1 MLKVRTLSLGDE
13 TFYGTKKVS
22 VRGKSLHTPVKA
34 VNFKNLRKDIKID
47 HTGFLGEI
55 YKTFDGKKIKA
66 LIGDEENQ
74 IKFNA
79 GLNSAMRMAEYFEIE
94 HLLFIP
100 SLTYLNPNEN
110 ELTFIIATQKQYS
123 DFYVVPTVAGLSK
136 LLKAGHSIQDYI
148 ALIECYLSLLEGYP
162 EKSVMG
168 TLPLNT
174 PYQYIEDLMRIY
186 LDRGIE
192 AFCID
197 IGGRV
202 ALSLTQQIA
211 EVQRFLLKNEIEAFV
226 HATNVNIGRAKK
238 RSNIITAKDV
248 LSFGMG
254 FDSLGDNHVGGG
266 TRDAPPAVDLNLRL
280 FDKDGYGYHK
290 IHSMGEIE
298 DIYPEGSKVTPEHL
312 LDDSLSRRKKAQ
324 ATFNYEQIGIETDRL
339 MRVIDEGGVDSYV
352 RNKTHVDNDSFKAI
366 AKVRAD
372 LSQTRLYEEFLR

>member
-13 TFYGTKKVS
+13 TFYRTKKVS

-66 LIGDEENQ
+66 LIRDEENQ

-79 GLNSAMRMAEYFEIE
+79 GLNGAMRMAEYFKIE

-123 DFYVVPTVAGLSK
+123 DFYVVPTVMQLSK

-148 ALIECYLSLLEGYP
+148 TLIEYYLSLLEGYP

-186 LDRGIE
+186 LDRGVE

-211 EVQRFLLKNEIEAFV
+211 EVQRFLRTNEIEAFV

-254 FDSLGDNHVGGG
+254 FDSIGDNHIGGG
-266 TRDAPPAVDLNLRL
+266 TRDPPPVVDLNLRL

-312 LDDSLSRRKKAQ
+312 LDDSLSRRRKAQ
-324 ATFNYEQIGIETDRL
+324 TTFNYEQIGMETDRL
-339 MRVIDEGGVDSYV
+339 MKVIDAGGVDSYV

>member
-34 VNFKNLRKDIKID
+34 VNFKNLRKDIEIN
-47 HTGFLGEI
+47 HARFLGEI
-55 YKTFDGKKIKA
+55 YKTFDEKKIKA
-66 LIGDEENQ
+66 LVGDEENQ
-74 IKFNA
+74 ITFNA
-79 GLNSAMRMAEYFEIE
+79 GLNSATRMAEYFEIE

-148 ALIECYLSLLEGYP
+148 ALIEYYLNLLEGYP
-162 EKSVMG
+162 KKSVMG
-168 TLPLNT
+168 TLPLNI
-174 PYQYIEDLMRIY
+174 PYQYIEGLVAMY
-186 LDRGIE
+186 LDRGVE

-254 FDSLGDNHVGGG
+254 FDSIGDNHVGGG
-266 TRDAPPAVDLNLRL
+266 TRDAPPVVDLNLRL

-298 DIYPEGSKVTPEHL
+298 DIYPEDSRVKPEHL
-312 LDDSLSRRKKAQ
+312 MDDSLSRRKKAQ
-324 ATFNYEQIGIETDRL
+324 ATFNYEQIGMETNRL
-339 MRVIDEGGVDSYV
+339 TKVIDEGGVDSYV

-372 LSQTRLYEEFLR
+372 MSQTRLEEFLR

>member
-13 TFYGTKKVS
+13 TLYRTKKVS

-47 HTGFLGEI
+47 HAEFLGEI
-55 YKTFDGKKIKA
+55 YKTFDEKKIKA

-74 IKFNA
+74 LTFNA
-79 GLNSAMRMAEYFEIE
+79 GLNSATQMAEYFEIE
-94 HLLFIP
+94 HTLFIP
-100 SLTYLNPNEN
+100 SLTYLNPNET

-123 DFYVVPTVAGLSK
+123 DLYVVPTVAGLSK
-136 LLKAGHSIQDYI
+136 LLKAGRSIQDYI
-148 ALIECYLSLLEGYP
+148 TLIEYYLNLLEDYP
-162 EKSVMG
+162 KKSVMG
-168 TLPLNT
+168 TLPLNI
-174 PYQYIEDLMRIY
+174 PYQYIEGLVAMY
-186 LDRGIE
+186 LDHGVE

-254 FDSLGDNHVGGG
+254 FDSIGDNHVGGG
-266 TRDAPPAVDLNLRL
+266 TRDAPPVVDLNLRL

-290 IHSMGEIE
+290 IHSMSEIE
-298 DIYPEGSKVTPEHL
+298 DIYPEDSRVKPEHL
-312 LDDSLSRRKKAQ
+312 MDDSLSRRRKAQ
-324 ATFNYEQIGIETDRL
+324 ATFNYEQIDMETDRL
-339 MRVIDEGGVDSYV
+339 MEVIDEGGVDSYV
-352 RNKTHVDNDSFKAI
+352 RNKTYVDNDSFKAI
-366 AKVRAD
+366 AKVKAD
-372 LSQTRLYEEFLR
+372 MFQTRLEEFLR

>member
-1 MLKVRTLSLGDE
+1 MSLGDE

-34 VNFKNLRKDIKID
+34 VNFKNLRKDIEIN
-47 HTGFLGEI
+47 HARFLGEI

-79 GLNSAMRMAEYFEIE
+79 GLNSVTRMAEYFEIE

-100 SLTYLNPNEN
+100 SITYLNPNEN

-148 ALIECYLSLLEGYP
+148 ALIEYYLSLLEGYP

-211 EVQRFLLKNEIEAFV
+211 EVQRFLRTNEIEAFV

-254 FDSLGDNHVGGG
+254 FDSIGDNHIGSG
-266 TRDAPPAVDLNLRL
+266 TRDAPPVVDLRL

-290 IHSMGEIE
+290 IHSMSEIE
-298 DIYPEGSKVTPEHL
+298 DIYPEGSKVKPENL
-312 LDDSLSRRKKAQ
+312 MDDSLYRRKKAQ
-324 ATFNYEQIGIETDRL
+324 TTFNYEQIGMETDRL
-339 MRVIDEGGVDSYV
+339 MKVIDEGGVDSYV

-372 LSQTRLYEEFLR
+372 MFQTRLEEFLR